1 MSGKRVAAGAGA
13 VGALGLAVY
22 TAVTESMP
30 ELRIYDGYW
39 MLLGAAV
46 AVAVVAPLVWSWRRE
61 WSLGVV
67 VAAAVVGCW
76 LPIVWLAMRR
86 GSQVMPRIEG
96 TWHLMGGDVVAAA
109 VPVGVA
115 CLWMALRDADPDRQ
129 LRH

>member
-30 ELRIYDGYW
+30 QLRIYDGYW
-39 MLLGAAV
+39 MLVGAAV
-46 AVAVVAPLVWSWRRE
+46 AVALAAPLVWSWRRE

-76 LPIVWLAMRR
+76 LPIVWLALRR
-86 GSQVMPRIEG
+86 HSAVIPRMKG
-96 TWHLMGGDVVAAA
+96 TWYLMGGDVVAAA
-109 VPVGVA
+109 IPVGVA
-115 CLWMALRDADPDRQ
+115 CLWMALRRPDPDKQ
-129 LRH
+129 IF